1 MDNLLKTQL
10 YEIHASSGARM
21 VPFAGWEMPIQYS
34 SIINECNAVR
44 NKAGIFDVSHM
55 GRFMITGKDA
65 SLALDKIL
73 SVDPNLIEIG
83 QGKYN
88 LICDTNG
95 GVIDDCIVYKMSD
108 TKFLLI
114 PNASNADSVL
124 EWLNINTVGLEYQIE
139 VITSKSTMIALQGP
153 ESGNILS
160 SSIPEIGT
168 IKRFRFIEHALKS
181 TNMIICRTG
190 YTGEDGYEII
200 LDNSIAVEI
209 WDLLKTNGASE
220 CGLGARDVLR
230 LEAALP
236 LHGNEITK
244 ETNPFEAKLG
254 MFVQLDRKNYIANDV
269 LTKIKSNEQN
279 KKLIGFEI
287 QGRNIARSHNTIL
300 DASDNVIGE
309 VTSGSFSPTL
319 NKSIGLAYVKTGF
332 TDPDS
337 EVKINIRS
345 KNIIAKIIKTPFY
358 KRSKNVS

>member
-44 NKAGIFDVSHM
+44 NEAGIFDVSHM

-139 VITSKSTMIALQGP
+139 VITSKSTMIA
-153 ESGNILS
+153 
-160 SSIPEIGT
+160 
-168 IKRFRFIEHALKS
+168 S
-181 TNMIICRTG
+181 TGLFFYFAYII
-190 YTGEDGYEII
+190 
-200 LDNSIAVEI
+200 
-209 WDLLKTNGASE
+209 
-220 CGLGARDVLR
+220 
-230 LEAALP
+230 
-236 LHGNEITK
+236 
-244 ETNPFEAKLG
+244 
-254 MFVQLDRKNYIANDV
+254 
-269 LTKIKSNEQN
+269 
-279 KKLIGFEI
+279 
-287 QGRNIARSHNTIL
+287 
-300 DASDNVIGE
+300 
-309 VTSGSFSPTL
+309 
-319 NKSIGLAYVKTGF
+319 
-332 TDPDS
+332 
-337 EVKINIRS
+337 
-345 KNIIAKIIKTPFY
+345 
-358 KRSKNVS
+358 VS